1 MKVHEQFS
9 ESLLEHGVDVVFGL
23 MGDANLA
30 YLAGYMDRG
39 GRFVTAAHEAN
50 AVGMGDGW
58 SRRTGRVGVVSLTH
72 GPALTN
78 ALTNMVEAVRANSQL
93 VIITGSTPLEP
104 THFQRMDLSAT
115 AITAGAGFEV
125 VTKPENVVRHL
136 SRAMQ
141 RTVAERRPIVLD
153 LPIWMLDAEAGK
165 QRAVALPQ
173 SPAPQTPDLD
183 SLDDALGILVSSPR
197 PIILAGRGA
206 HAAGARDALIELA
219 ERVGGALA
227 TTLWAQGMFD
237 GHPSNIGIYGNLAHP
252 VGSGAIGE
260 ATCVVAFGASLNP
273 LTTYRGELTRGK
285 QIIQVDSDPGRF
297 GWFIGVDAP
306 VAADALATAAAMNEA
321 LEEIGHEPVSSW
333 VGDVQ
338 KALAAR
344 DPRDD
349 FQDLS
354 RAETIDVRRAAVE
367 LNAVLPS
374 ARTLVHDVGRY
385 IRGTLTYLVAPGP
398 QNIVGMGAFG
408 SIGLGLAGAIGASVA
423 APDEVTVLVVG
434 DGGLMQYFTELS
446 SAVREKLPLVLLVF
460 NDGAYGAEYDKLEA
474 EGADPKY
481 SYQIW
486 PDFVDVA
493 RAMGAQAL
501 SVRSVDDIAEV
512 GKLAGNL
519 SGPLLVDIH
528 IDPTILG

>member
-1 MKVHEQFS
+1 MKVHEQFAQA
-9 ESLLEHGVDVVFGL
+9 LLEHGIDVVFGL

-30 YLAGYMDRG
+30 YLADYMDAG

-58 SRRTGRVGVVSLTH
+58 SRRSGRIGVVSLTH

-115 AITAGAGFEV
+115 ALTAGAGFEV
-125 VTKPENVVRHL
+125 VTKAENAVRHL
-136 SRAMQ
+136 NRALQ

-153 LPIWMLDAEAGK
+153 LPIWMLDADAGK
-165 QRAVALPQ
+165 QRAVAPPQ
-173 SPAPQTPDLD
+173 WPAPQVPDI
-183 SLDDALGILVSSPR
+183 DALDEALGLLVSSPR

-206 HAAGARDALIELA
+206 YAAGAKEALIELA

-227 TTLWAQGMFD
+227 TTLWARGMFD

-252 VGSGAIGE
+252 VASGAIGE
-260 ATCVVAFGASLNP
+260 ATCVIAFGASLNP

-297 GWFIGVDAP
+297 GWFIGVDVP
-306 VAADALATAAAMNEA
+306 VAADAKATAVAMNEA
-321 LEEIGHEPVSSW
+321 LAEIEHEPVSSW
-333 VGDVQ
+333 VKDVQ
-338 KALAAR
+338 AALAAR
-344 DPRDD
+344 NPRDD

-354 RAETIDVRRAAVE
+354 KSDTIDVRLAALE
-367 LNAVLPS
+367 LNEVLPRQ
-374 ARTLVHDVGRY
+374 RTLVHDVGRY
-385 IRGTLTYLVAPGP
+385 IRGSLTYLEVPGP
-398 QNIVGMGAFG
+398 AHIVGMGAFG
-408 SIGLGLAGAIGASVA
+408 SIGLGLGGAIGASVA
-423 APDEVTVLVVG
+423 APDEVTLLAVG

-460 NDGAYGAEYDKLEA
+460 NDGAYGAEYDKLESG
-474 EGADPKY
+474 GANPEY

-501 SVRSVDDIAEV
+501 SVRNVSDIAEV
-512 GKLAGNL
+512 GKLAANL
-519 SGPLLVDIH
+519 EGPLLVDIRL
-528 IDPTILG
+528 DPTILG